1 MLLGVRLSEGLGHGG
16 RWSVGVA
23 RRDSGADAR
32 LCTRAMRMR
41 RAPMMMWVD
50 SAKQVGKMPAAS
62 VRLSVADWIL
72 ISNSCKFCLG
82 VFQRRALQGK
92 PY

>member
-41 RAPMMMWVD
+41 RAPMMMWVG
-50 SAKQVGKMPAAS
+50 A
-62 VRLSVADWIL
+62 LSKAGNYL
-72 ISNSCKFCLG
+72 L
-82 VFQRRALQGK
+82 LQYGCA
-92 PY
+92 